1 MHFSQ
6 ILTASTALYSLCLAH
21 PLTTTWNTTLN
32 TTDIQGKAT
41 FTLGQIVNTNITAK
55 PPAQR
60 LLNVYA
66 KYAKAG
72 ASAPSVVVKA
82 AASAAA
88 SGSVANSPEPTDTMY
103 LCPVTIGG
111 KTVNLD
117 FDTGSSD
124 LWVYSNLQP
133 AAQRS
138 GHDYYT
144 INNAKLM
151 SGQSWNIVY
160 GDGTG
165 ASGKVYADK
174 VVVGGVT
181 ATSQAVEA
189 ATSVSSGLTAHTDSD
204 GILGLAMSSLN
215 RVSPKQ
221 QTTFFDT
228 VRPHLAKAVF
238 TADLKHGK
246 PGSYGFGYIDS
257 TKYTGSITYVNLNSN
272 NGFWQFNAGGYAIG
286 SGAKVSKTISCVA
299 DTGTTLMLLP
309 SDVVSAY
316 YAKVSGATYSDYEGA
331 WIFPCNAAMPSFSTV
346 INGNKFTVPGSYI
359 NFANLGN
366 NWCYGGMQK
375 DDGIG
380 FCLLGDI
387 FLKSQFVVFSQMS
400 STPQL
405 GFAAKN
411 LS

>member
-1 MHFSQ
+1 MRFSQ
-6 ILTASTALYSLCLAH
+6 IFTATTALYSLSLAQ
-21 PLTTTWNTTLN
+21 PLTNIA
-32 TTDIQGKAT
+32 DIKGKAT
-41 FTLGQIVNTNITAK
+41 FELSQILNTNATAK
-55 PPAQR
+55 PPAQK

-72 ASAPSVVVKA
+72 ASAPTIVRKA
-82 AASAAA
+82 AASATA
-88 SGSVANSPEPTDTMY
+88 SGSVANKPEPSDTMY
-103 LCPVTIGG
+103 LCPVTVGG
-111 KTVNLD
+111 KTLNLD

-133 AAQRS
+133 SAQRS

-144 INNAKLM
+144 ANSANLM

-160 GDGTG
+160 GDGSG

-174 VVVGGVT
+174 VVVGSVT

-189 ATSVSSGLTAHTDSD
+189 ATSVSSGLTSHTDSD

-215 RVSPKQ
+215 TVSPNK

-228 VRPHLAKAVF
+228 VRPHLAKQVF
-238 TADLKHGK
+238 TADLKKGA

-286 SGAKVSKTISCVA
+286 TSAKVSKTYSCVA

-316 YAKVSGATYSDYEGA
+316 YAQVNGATYSSYEGA
-331 WIFPCNAAMPSFSTV
+331 WIFPCNAAMPAFNAV
-346 INGNKFTVPGSYI
+346 IGGNKFAVPGSYI

-366 NWCYGGMQK
+366 NWCYGGMQN
-375 DDGIG
+375 DTGIG
-380 FCLLGDI
+380 FCILGDI
-387 FLKSQFVVFSQMS
+387 FIKSQFVVFSQMS

-405 GFAAKN
+405 GFAAKP
-411 LS
+411 L